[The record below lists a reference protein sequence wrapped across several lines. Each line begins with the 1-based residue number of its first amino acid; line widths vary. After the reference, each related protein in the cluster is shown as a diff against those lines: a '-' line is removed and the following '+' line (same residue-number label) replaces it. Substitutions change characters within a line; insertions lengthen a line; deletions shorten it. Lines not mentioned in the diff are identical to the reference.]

1 MSESLLRDA
10 GRAPAPGIRFRFAEN
25 LANGM
30 WASVIT
36 EIERRGEEWIVVRLD
51 RSKEPVAESE
61 AGLREL

>member
-1 MSESLLRDA
+1 MSETRLRDT
-10 GRAPAPGIRFRFAEN
+10 GREPAPGMRFRFVEN

-36 EIERRGEEWIVVRLD
+36 EIERRGAEWIVVRLD
-51 RSKEPVAESE
+51 RGREPVPQSE